1 MAKSKFLQSSFVS
14 GELSPLLKGRVD
26 LDQYYQGMETA
37 ENVLIVPQ
45 GGLKRRAGTQHIDEG
60 LESFVPYLSSD
71 ISGTEIQIMPSGGT
85 AANINDF
92 NPATVATTTDS
103 IGIFGT
109 GSEADYVVAYYDL
122 SSITNIGAQKVN
134 FIDVKGIKLV
144 GSVLGATGVFK
155 IEFSTNGVAWNS
167 QSITVSSTAQ
177 SVRVS
182 VSTSA
187 AAQYRYF
194 RIIRTGDTGTL
205 GTAKIE
211 LSEFNILYNNGS
223 VSNIKTFD
231 FSIETNRHYL
241 CAVSGGSVNDFSFT
255 ISSGTPVINSLY
267 TVSGS
272 TYLITSINGSIIR
285 TRRTEGE
292 STPPASGTLTG
303 TPNLSY
309 SAFNNIPAV
318 GGNMALYYVPEALS
332 TSLVSSNWSPVANL
346 IVPFESSQVPN
357 VRDVQTENV
366 MLMFHEDHH
375 PKRII
380 NTGGDVFVIDDIPFL
395 NVPQYDYNDA
405 SSPPPTSY
413 VTTMTLTH
421 FSVGDRFQIDI
432 EGVLSKNITYAG
444 DLNTLTEPQKS
455 STEFNI
461 EKNLQEMPIF
471 GDTGVSV
478 SESSPSVYTITI
490 SGESAKSFE
499 LWSGFATSDSN
510 GSNNA
515 ISFVLDTQGIPRK
528 EDVWSATRGYPKT
541 AAFYAGRLW
550 LGGTKSKLQSLFAS
564 RSGSFFDFY
573 TEEGDDDEGIFTT
586 ISSRQL
592 TEIIDINPDR
602 GLQVFTAGA
611 EFIVRGNTPS
621 DITIEAQTQHGASFL
636 EVKSVDGA
644 TLFVDQNGRTLRS
657 YLYNYNEDAYNSTDI
672 SVLSSQLIDQPLDL
686 ATLTGSLS
694 EDANWVFI
702 VNQDGTAAILNTLRT
717 QDINGFTKWING
729 NTNNFSFTIS
739 SGTPVLNN
747 SYTVNGSTYKV
758 TSISGSVI
766 ETTRTEG
773 ANAPPSS
780 GTLSGTPNLVFS
792 SSTYNALETESVSVV
807 NNDLFLVNKRT
818 TASTTKYTIERWSFD
833 CLLDSSLK
841 LTDGLSFI
849 GNDLLLYSDH
859 LDGETVSV
867 VARGNTLPSRQVS
880 LNNRITFTPEEKTFI
895 LANGNVIDVEVGY
908 NFTPKIVGMPLNT
921 AGPAGQ
927 NQMREK
933 KITRMNLRVYK
944 SSGVYIDDNPVPI
957 RQFGDAA
964 NTPLDSNLPEQTGI
978 IEDNNGGNGWGID
991 IQPVITVPSP
1001 TPFHI
1006 QAIEYEVESS

>member
-26 LDQYYQGMETA
+26 LEQYYQGMETA

-45 GGLKRRAGTQHIDEG
+45 GGLKRRAGTQHVDLAEKIIKPFISSEITASMPNGGTPADINDFDRATTTTTNDIDAG
-60 LESFVPYLSSD
+60 GTTSTPFILVNYD
-71 ISGTEIQIMPSGGT
+71 ISGQ
-85 AANINDF
+85 
-92 NPATVATTTDS
+92 
-103 IGIFGT
+103 
-109 GSEADYVVAYYDL
+109 
-122 SSITNIGAQKVN
+122 SSLGKY
-134 FIDVKGIKLV
+134 IDVQDIQLTGNA
-144 GSVLGATGVFK
+144 SCVLK
-155 IEFSTNGVAWNS
+155 IQASTDNS
-167 QSITVSSTAQ
+167 FWALLKSITVTADPQ
-177 SVRVS
+177 SIRIRAGDNVDY
-182 VSTSA
+182 
-187 AAQYRYF
+187 QYF
-194 RIIRTGDTGTL
+194 RIVRENDTGNIPH
-205 GTAKIE
+205 GVK
-211 LSEFNILYNNGS
+211 LSEFNILYHTANAS
-223 VSNIKTFD
+223 DVKTFD
-231 FSIETNRHYL
+231 FSIEHDKHYL
-241 CAVSGGSVNDFSFT
+241 CVVTGGEET
-255 ISSGTPVINSLY
+255 TP
-267 TVSGS
+267 
-272 TYLITSINGSIIR
+272 
-285 TRRTEGE
+285 
-292 STPPASGTLTG
+292 
-303 TPNLSY
+303 SY
-309 SAFNNIPAV
+309 
-318 GGNMALYYVPEALS
+318 GNMALYRITDQTS
-332 TSLVSSNWSPVANL
+332 TYIPVANL
-346 IVPFESSQVPN
+346 PLPFKSSEVAT

-380 NTGGDVFVIDDIPFL
+380 NTGGDVFTIDDIPFL

-405 SSPPPTSY
+405 SSPTPTSY
-413 VTTMTLTH
+413 VTTMTLNH
-421 FSVGDRFQIDI
+421 FDAGDRFQIDV
-432 EGVLSKNITYAG
+432 EGVLSKNIT
-444 DLNTLTEPQKS
+444 LTQSAS
-455 STEFNI
+455 SSSANI

-478 SESSPSVYTITI
+478 TGGNSIFTITVG
-490 SGESAKSFE
+490 GESAKSFE
-499 LWSGFATSDSN
+499 LWSGFATSEI
-510 GSNNA
+510 GGTNNE
-515 ISFVLDTQGIPRK
+515 ISFALNTQGVPRK

-621 DITIEAQTQHGASFL
+621 DISIEAQTQHGASFL

-686 ATLTGSLS
+686 AALTGSLS
-694 EDANWVFI
+694 EDANWIFI
-702 VNQDGTAAILNTLRT
+702 VNQDGTSAILNTLRT

-729 NTNNFSFTIS
+729 DTNNFSFTIS
-739 SGTPVLNN
+739 SGTPVLNS
-747 SYTVNGSTYKV
+747 SYTVNGSTYIV
-758 TSISGSVI
+758 TAINGSVI
-766 ETTRTEG
+766 ETTRSEG
-773 ANAPPSS
+773 LNTPPSS
-780 GTLSGTPNLVFS
+780 GTLSGTPNLSFS
-792 SSTYNALETESVSVV
+792 SFTYNALETVSVSVV

-818 TASTTKYTIERWSFD
+818 TDTTTTYTIEKWDFD
-833 CLLDSSLK
+833 YLLDSAIKRTAPSSILNNNLYLK
-841 LTDGLSFI
+841 NLGAC
-849 GNDLLLYSDH
+849 H
-859 LDGETVSV
+859 LDGQTVSV
-867 VARGNTLPSRQVS
+867 VARGNTLPKRVVQAGGFIV
-880 LNNRITFTPEEKTFI
+880 LTDEEKTFI
-895 LANGNVIDVEVGY
+895 LGSGAVIDVEVGY

-921 AGPAGQ
+921 NSNRIAGQ

>member
-26 LDQYYQGMETA
+26 LEQYYQGMETA

-45 GGLKRRAGTQHIDEG
+45 GGLKRRAGTQHVDLAEKIIKPFISSEITASMPNGGTTADINDFDRATTTTTNDIDADG
-60 LESFVPYLSSD
+60 TTSTPFILVNYD
-71 ISGTEIQIMPSGGT
+71 ISGQ
-85 AANINDF
+85 
-92 NPATVATTTDS
+92 
-103 IGIFGT
+103 
-109 GSEADYVVAYYDL
+109 
-122 SSITNIGAQKVN
+122 SSLGKY
-134 FIDVKGIKLV
+134 IDVQDIQLTGNA
-144 GSVLGATGVFK
+144 SCVLK
-155 IEFSTNGVAWNS
+155 IQASTDNSAWLLLK
-167 QSITVSSTAQ
+167 SITVTADTQ
-177 SVRVS
+177 SIRIRVS
-182 VSTSA
+182 DNVDY
-187 AAQYRYF
+187 QYF
-194 RIIRTGDTGTL
+194 RIVRENDTGNIPH
-205 GTAKIE
+205 GVK
-211 LSEFNILYNNGS
+211 LSEFNILYHTANAS
-223 VSNIKTFD
+223 DVKTFD
-231 FSIETNRHYL
+231 FSIEHDKHYL
-241 CAVSGGSVNDFSFT
+241 CVVTGGEET
-255 ISSGTPVINSLY
+255 TP
-267 TVSGS
+267 
-272 TYLITSINGSIIR
+272 
-285 TRRTEGE
+285 
-292 STPPASGTLTG
+292 
-303 TPNLSY
+303 SY
-309 SAFNNIPAV
+309 
-318 GGNMALYYVPEALS
+318 GNMALYRITDQTS
-332 TSLVSSNWSPVANL
+332 TYIPVANL
-346 IVPFESSQVPN
+346 PLPFKSSEVAT

-380 NTGGDVFVIDDIPFL
+380 NTGGDVFTIDDIPFL

-405 SSPPPTSY
+405 SSPTPTSY
-413 VTTMTLTH
+413 VTTMTLNH
-421 FSVGDRFQIDI
+421 FDAGDRFQIDV
-432 EGVLSKNITYAG
+432 EGVLSKNIT
-444 DLNTLTEPQKS
+444 LTQSAS
-455 STEFNI
+455 SSSANI

-478 SESSPSVYTITI
+478 TGGNSIFTITVG
-490 SGESAKSFE
+490 GESAKSFE
-499 LWSGFATSDSN
+499 LWSGFATSEI
-510 GSNNA
+510 GGTNNE
-515 ISFVLDTQGIPRK
+515 ISFALNTQGVPRK

-621 DITIEAQTQHGASFL
+621 DISIEAQTQHGASFL

-686 ATLTGSLS
+686 AALTGSLS
-694 EDANWVFI
+694 EDANWIFI
-702 VNQDGTAAILNTLRT
+702 VNQDGTSAILNTLRT

-729 NTNNFSFTIS
+729 DTNNFSFTIS
-739 SGTPVLNN
+739 SGTPVLNS
-747 SYTVNGSTYKV
+747 SYTVNGSTYIV
-758 TSISGSVI
+758 TAINGSVI
-766 ETTRTEG
+766 ETTRSEG
-773 ANAPPSS
+773 LNTPPSS
-780 GTLSGTPNLVFS
+780 GTLSGTPNLSFS
-792 SSTYNALETESVSVV
+792 SFTYNALETVSVSVV

-818 TASTTKYTIERWSFD
+818 TDTTTTYTIEKWDFD
-833 CLLDSSLK
+833 YLLDSAIKRTAPSSILNNNLYLK
-841 LTDGLSFI
+841 NLGAC
-849 GNDLLLYSDH
+849 H
-859 LDGETVSV
+859 LDGQTVSV
-867 VARGNTLPSRQVS
+867 VARGNTLPKRVVQAGGFIV
-880 LNNRITFTPEEKTFI
+880 LTDEEKTFI
-895 LANGNVIDVEVGY
+895 LGSGAVIDVEVGY

>member
-45 GGLKRRAGTQHIDEG
+45 GGLKRRAGTQHVDLAEKIIKP
-60 LESFVPYLSSD
+60 FISSEITASMPNGGTPADINDFDRATTTTTNVIGTGGTTSTPFILVSYD
-71 ISGTEIQIMPSGGT
+71 ISGQ
-85 AANINDF
+85 
-92 NPATVATTTDS
+92 
-103 IGIFGT
+103 
-109 GSEADYVVAYYDL
+109 
-122 SSITNIGAQKVN
+122 SSLGKY
-134 FIDVKGIKLV
+134 IDVQDIQLTGNA
-144 GSVLGATGVFK
+144 SCVLK
-155 IEFSTNGVAWNS
+155 IQASTDNSAWLLLK
-167 QSITVSSTAQ
+167 SITVTEDTQ
-177 SVRVS
+177 SIRIRVS
-182 VSTSA
+182 DNVD
-187 AAQYRYF
+187 YKYF
-194 RIIRTGDTGTL
+194 RIVRENDTGSISHSV
-205 GTAKIE
+205 K
-211 LSEFNILYNNGS
+211 LSEFNILYHTANAS
-223 VSNIKTFD
+223 DVKTFD
-231 FSIETNRHYL
+231 FSIEHDKHYL
-241 CAVSGGSVNDFSFT
+241 CVVTGGEET
-255 ISSGTPVINSLY
+255 TP
-267 TVSGS
+267 
-272 TYLITSINGSIIR
+272 
-285 TRRTEGE
+285 
-292 STPPASGTLTG
+292 
-303 TPNLSY
+303 SY
-309 SAFNNIPAV
+309 
-318 GGNMALYYVPEALS
+318 GNMALYRITDQTATYI
-332 TSLVSSNWSPVANL
+332 PVANL
-346 IVPFESSQVPN
+346 PLPFKSSEVAT

-380 NTGGDVFVIDDIPFL
+380 NTGGDVFTIDDIPFL

-405 SSPPPTSY
+405 SSPTPTPY
-413 VTTMTLTH
+413 VTTIGFTNTYA
-421 FSVGDRFQIDI
+421 GNRYQIDV
-432 EGVLSKNITYAG
+432 EGVLSKNITFGTNA
-444 DLNTLTEPQKS
+444 S
-455 STEFNI
+455 STAFNLQ
-461 EKNLQEMPIF
+461 KNLQEMPIF
-471 GDTGVSV
+471 GDTGITVTGTQAGSGIG
-478 SESSPSVYTITI
+478 SFTI
-490 SGESAKSFE
+490 SVGGESADNFE
-499 LWSGFATSDSN
+499 AWTGFITTGESN
-510 GSNNA
+510 GA
-515 ISFVLDTQGIPRK
+515 IEFTPPTTAGVPRK

-672 SVLSSQLIDQPLDL
+672 SVLSSQLINQPLDL

-702 VNQDGTAAILNTLRT
+702 VNQDGTSAILNTLRT
-717 QDINGFTKWING
+717 QDINGFTKWTNG
-729 NTNNFSFTIS
+729 DT
-739 SGTPVLNN
+739 GTEYPIK
-747 SYTVNGSTYKV
+747 TV
-758 TSISGSVI
+758 
-766 ETTRTEG
+766 
-773 ANAPPSS
+773 
-780 GTLSGTPNLVFS
+780 
-792 SSTYNALETESVSVV
+792 SVSVV

-818 TASTTKYTIERWSFD
+818 TDTTTTYTIEKWDFD
-833 CLLDSSLK
+833 YLLDSAIKRTTPSSIINNNLY
-841 LTDGLSFI
+841 LTTPI
-849 GNDLLLYSDH
+849 GACH
-859 LDGETVSV
+859 LDGQTVSV
-867 VARGNTLPSRQVS
+867 VARGNTLPKRVVQAGGFIV
-880 LNNRITFTPEEKTFI
+880 LTNEEKTFI
-895 LANGNVIDVEVGY
+895 LGSGAVIDVEVGY

-921 AGPAGQ
+921 NSNRIAGQ

-944 SSGVYIDDNPVPI
+944 SSGVYIDGNPVPI